1 MRGARFWAVVAIAS
15 FLAAC
20 DDDHTGASE
29 GITLYEH
36 PDYEGDSVTLA
47 GGFSDFDD
55 LRGPCNP
62 TIDPISGMPRGDGDW
77 DNCISSVLI
86 DPGWE
91 ATVYE
96 HDEYEGDFLVI
107 TGNIA
112 DLDDV
117 RGPCGDDWDDCISS
131 IRLRRP

>member
-1 MRGARFWAVVAIAS
+1 MRRARLWTVGA
-15 FLAAC
+15 LALLLSAC
-20 DDDHTGASE
+20 DDDRTGASE
-29 GITLYEH
+29 GITFFEH
-36 PDYEGDSVTLA
+36 PDYDGDSITLA

-55 LRGPCNP
+55 LRGPCGVAVDG
-62 TIDPISGMPRGDGDW
+62 TSGDW
-77 DNCISSVLI
+77 DNCVSSVML

-96 HDEYEGDFLVI
+96 HDDYEGDSLEI
-107 TGNIA
+107 TRSIA

-131 IRLRRP
+131 IRVRRR

>member
-1 MRGARFWAVVAIAS
+1 MRGANLWAAAACS
-15 FLAAC
+15 ALLWAC

-29 GITLYEH
+29 GITFFEH
-36 PDYEGDSVTLA
+36 PDYEGDSITLA

-62 TIDPISGMPRGDGDW
+62 TVDPVTGVPRDGDW
-77 DNCISSVLI
+77 DNCASSVLV
-86 DPGWE
+86 DTGWE

-96 HDEYEGDFLVI
+96 HDDYEGDTLVI
-107 TGNIA
+107 GRNIA

-131 IRLRRP
+131 IRVLRR

>member
-1 MRGARFWAVVAIAS
+1 MRGARLGTAVALSVN
-15 FLAAC
+15 LGAC
-20 DDDHTGASE
+20 DDDRTGASE
-29 GITLYEH
+29 GITFFEH
-36 PDYEGDSVTLA
+36 PDYEGDSITLA

-55 LRGPCNP
+55 LRGPCNQ
-62 TIDPISGMPRGDGDW
+62 TVDPATGVPQGGDW
-77 DNCISSVLI
+77 DNCISSVLV

-96 HDEYEGDFLVI
+96 HDDYEGDTLEI
-107 TGNIA
+107 TRNIT

-131 IRLRRP
+131 IRVRQR